1 MAVGEHTLVALLSV
15 VRSLQKAAANPP
27 TKPAAAD
34 ITDLG
39 IVKLN
44 ANGYLQLP
52 KTRKAQTIS
61 CCESVTTTWVT
72 VSVSLDE

>member
-27 TKPAAAD
+27 TKPVD